1 MDLKKVGFAF
11 LLGGVIGVLCSLF
24 LMLFTVLGLEG
35 QLKIAATLICISIIG
50 CLLYMAGIYQKF
62 EKAAGAGALLPLSG
76 LAVAVAH
83 VSEHTRAAGASFGKA
98 VWAGFKFI
106 GVDAGVAIIICIVI
120 GVVSTIVSMVA

>member
-24 LMLFTVLGLEG
+24 LMLFTALGLEG
-35 QLKIAATLICISIIG
+35 QLKIAATLICIGIIG
-50 CLLYMAGIYQKF
+50 CLLYMADIYQKL

-83 VSEHTRAAGASFGKA
+83 VSEHARAKGASFGKS

-106 GVDAGVAIIICIVI
+106 GVDAGVAIILCVVI
-120 GVVSTIVSMVA
+120 GIVSTIVSMVA